1 MKIRQFTA
9 RNLQYTSKRLE
20 YLLKIN
26 TMAEENQSRVHCKK
40 PETETEGWN
49 PRGRNPSIPIF
60 QALKDREYD
69 GKFKKGT
76 RIYTVKINVA
86 PLAWRGQE
94 HNIYDF

>member
-1 MKIRQFTA
+1 
-9 RNLQYTSKRLE
+9 LE

-26 TMAEENQSRVHCKK
+26 TIAEENQSHVICKK
-40 PETETEGWN
+40 TETEGWN
-49 PRGRNPSIPIF
+49 PRGRNPSIPVF

-86 PLAWRGQE
+86 LLA
-94 HNIYDF
+94 